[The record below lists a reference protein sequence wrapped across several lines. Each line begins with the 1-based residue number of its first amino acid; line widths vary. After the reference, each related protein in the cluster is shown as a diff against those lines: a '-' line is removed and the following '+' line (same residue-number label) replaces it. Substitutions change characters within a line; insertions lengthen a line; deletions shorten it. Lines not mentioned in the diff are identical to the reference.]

1 MTRTL
6 SPQEHLCTCHNGDF
20 PVSPIRIV
28 RENASLK
35 AAVIGA
41 GAFGRHHAAKYNALN
56 GVELIAIADPSAEV
70 RRTAVTNYGAPG
82 ISDWRDLLG
91 KVDLVSVCTPAVTH
105 SAIVRAFLNAGANVM
120 VEKPIAT
127 DLAEADDLVELADKM
142 DKVLT
147 VGHQERFVF
156 SHFGLLGQKEM
167 PLEVSCWRKGP
178 WTGRGAD
185 VSVVL
190 DLMIHDL
197 DLVHQL
203 IPGKVRS
210 VQARGRCEQSLLCD
224 EVKAAVMFENGAV
237 ARLETSRIAEGRSR
251 GMRAVYSD
259 GVVEVDFLTREVKN
273 TTPRPLNSIDL
284 ADPLG
289 ESVGSFVKAVQT
301 GTEPLVRAAEARN
314 ALATALLIDEAAER
328 TLHSRPRRELVSAAA
343 R

>member
-1 MTRTL
+1 MG
-6 SPQEHLCTCHNGDF
+6 EF
-20 PVSPIRIV
+20 PVSPIRV
-28 RENASLK
+28 VSESGSLK

-41 GAFGRHHAAKYNALN
+41 GAFGRHHANKYRAMD
-56 GVELIAIADPSAEV
+56 GVTLVAIADPSPEV
-70 RRTAVTNYGAPG
+70 RRTALATFGAPCVA
-82 ISDWRDLLG
+82 DWRELLG

-105 SAIVRAFLNAGANVM
+105 SAIVRAFLNAGAHVM

-127 DLAEADDLVELADKM
+127 AIEEADDLVALARSSGL
-142 DKVLT
+142 VLT

-156 SHFGLLGQKEM
+156 SHFGLLDQKEV

-197 DLVHQL
+197 DLVHRL

-224 EVKAAVMFENGAV
+224 EVKAAIMFENGAV
-237 ARLETSRIAEGRSR
+237 ARLETSRIAEARSR
-251 GMRAVYSD
+251 GMRAIYAD
-259 GVVEVDFLTREVKN
+259 GMVEIDFLTRTVKN
-273 TTPRPLNSIDL
+273 TTPRPLKSLDL

-289 ESVGSFVKAVQT
+289 ESVSSFVRAVQT
-301 GTEPLVRAAEARN
+301 GTEPLVRPEEARD
-314 ALATALLIDEAAER
+314 ALATALMIDEAAER
-328 TLHSRPRRELVSAAA
+328 TTPTRARRPLVAAAA